1 MTSQMQTDNNHPE
14 FMCMK
19 WLIRFFFRTVRR
31 ILGPI
36 MLLLDKLTT
45 PKGIRRQAA
54 DQQQLDQITRQLA
67 LYQFK
72 TCPFCMK
79 VRREIKR
86 QSMKVEV
93 RDAQHDPLHREQL
106 LQGGGQ
112 IKVPCLRVTQAD
124 GSATWIY
131 ESAAVIKYLQQLAA

>member
-1 MTSQMQTDNNHPE
+1 
-14 FMCMK
+14 MK

-36 MLLLDKLTT
+36 MLLLDKLTPPT
-45 PKGIRRQAA
+45 GITRSPTEQNR
-54 DQQQLDQITRQLA
+54 LDQLTRQLA

-72 TCPFCMK
+72 TCPFCIK

-86 QSMKVEV
+86 QSMKIEL
-93 RDAQHDPLHREQL
+93 RDAQHNPLHREQL

-112 IKVPCLRVTQAD
+112 IKVPCLRVTRAD
-124 GSATWIY
+124 GSSTWIY
-131 ESAAVIKYLQQLAA
+131 ESSAVINYLQQLAVQDPAMEDCL